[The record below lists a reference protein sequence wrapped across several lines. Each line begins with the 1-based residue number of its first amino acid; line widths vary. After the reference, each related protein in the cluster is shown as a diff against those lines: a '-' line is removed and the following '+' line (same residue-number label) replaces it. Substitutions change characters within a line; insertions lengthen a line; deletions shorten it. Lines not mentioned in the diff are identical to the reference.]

1 MPTDHHSIL
10 SSRAIAGLPA
20 AVAPVSVAAVLVA
33 LGLCPIASAQMMA
46 DDPAKPID
54 AQYGAPMEKV
64 DTGEIP
70 VSFDERAPTADEVKF
85 FEAEVRPLLIT
96 HCYGCHSRTANL
108 AKAGLRLDTRD
119 ATRRGGRSGPA
130 VVPGDLDS
138 SLLVRAVR
146 YHDVDFQMPP
156 DGRISDEEIR
166 TLEKWVAMGAPDPRD
181 EKPAKAA
188 GKPGE
193 ASPGT
198 AHRWTKDDIA
208 EGRTN
213 HWAYR
218 PVVDAAPPAVTD
230 PEWSR
235 TAIDAFVF
243 AEMDERGLTPAAPT
257 DRRTLL
263 RRASLDLTGLPP
275 SEAELAA
282 FEADTAPD
290 AFAKAVDRMLASPA
304 FGERWGRHWLDVA
317 RYAESSGKEANVF
330 YPHAWRYRDYVI
342 DAFNEDK
349 PYDLFLTE
357 QLAGDLMPAASDADR
372 AENLVATGY
381 LAVGTKSHNARG
393 KPQFQMDLADEQLDA
408 ATQGMLGLTVAC
420 ARCHDHK
427 FDPITQK
434 DYYAVAGIFLSTDTR
449 YGTFEAQ
456 QNNHPAGL
464 LELPAESGLP
474 LGPAMRRDQRGLLA
488 AAQLRT
494 AEEAKRSEEILA
506 QARAARLKGEDLP
519 ANIQQQIVRAR
530 ATQGATRNLESITE
544 RFGPEGEPTG
554 ANLRAM
560 GAADRDRALNARI
573 LDRGELDKPGEV
585 VRRGFVELL
594 STGDDPRIAKGSG
607 RLELAQWIAR
617 DDNPLTSR
625 VWVNRVWLH
634 LFGQGLVP
642 TPDNFGMSGL
652 RPSHPELLDHLA
664 ARLVAN
670 GWSTKR
676 LIREIVLSRAYAMSS
691 AYDAK
696 DAEIDPDG
704 TYLWRMPKKRLE
716 AEAIRDSMLAAS
728 GALVRAPRLGSPIA
742 FVEGAARG
750 PAVERLL
757 GSTDGTGDNHR
768 SVYLPIVRDRV
779 PEALEVFDFAEPAF
793 VTGRRDATNVPTQAL
808 FLMNSA
814 EITRL
819 ADMFATRVMAAGDA
833 EVERIR
839 AAFAIAFG
847 RAPAPSEIAACRD
860 FLDDF
865 RKAAAKDGRATA
877 KDGTAAAGSSGRSRV
892 ARARDAAAANGQ
904 NREPEALRIRERAR
918 ERLEAMRNPQKPASR
933 APDAEQTAWSALC
946 QALFL
951 SGEFRTVD

>member
-1 MPTDHHSIL
+1 MRTRTHLIL
-10 SSRAIAGLPA
+10 SLGALTATLAATIAS
-20 AVAPVSVAAVLVA
+20 AV
-33 LGLCPIASAQMMA
+33 GTASAQMMV
-46 DDPAKPID
+46 DDPPMD
-54 AQYGAPMEKV
+54 ADKQYGSPMEKV
-64 DTGEIP
+64 ATEEIP

-85 FEAEVRPLLIT
+85 FEAEIRPLLIS
-96 HCYGCHSRTANL
+96 HCYGCHSKTANL
-108 AKAGLRLDTRD
+108 AKGGLRLDTRD
-119 ATRRGGRSGPA
+119 ATRRGGKSGPA

-138 SLLVRAVR
+138 SLLIRAVR

-156 DGRISDEEIR
+156 DGKIADEEIR

-181 EKPAKAA
+181 EKPVATARSGAA
-188 GKPGE
+188 GAADA

-208 EGRTN
+208 QGREQ

-218 PVVDAAPPAVTD
+218 PVVDAKPPAVAD
-230 PEWSR
+230 ADWSR
-235 TAIDAFVF
+235 TAIDAFLF
-243 AEMDERGLTPAAPT
+243 AEMAERGLTPAAPA
-257 DRRTLL
+257 DKRTLL

-275 SEAELAA
+275 TEAELAA
-282 FEADTAPD
+282 FEADASPD
-290 AFAKAVDRMLASPA
+290 AFAKCVDRLLASPA

-342 DAFNEDK
+342 DAFNGDK
-349 PYDLFLTE
+349 PYDQFLVE
-357 QLAGDLMPAASDADR
+357 QLAGDLLPAESDADR

-381 LAVGTKSHNARG
+381 LAIGTKSHNARG

-408 ATQGMLGLTVAC
+408 TTQGMLGLTVAC

-449 YGTFEAQ
+449 YGTFESQ

-464 LELPAESGLP
+464 VALPPESGMP
-474 LGPAMRRDQRGLLA
+474 LGAPMRRDQRSILA

-506 QARAARLKGEDLP
+506 EARAARLKGGELP
-519 ANIQQQIVRAR
+519 ANIQQQVVRAR
-530 ATQGATRNLESITE
+530 ATQGATRNLQSITE
-544 RFGPEGEPTG
+544 RYGPEGAPTE
-554 ANLRAM
+554 ANLVAM
-560 GAADRDRALNARI
+560 GAQDRDRALNARV

-585 VRRGFVELL
+585 VHRGFVELL
-594 STGDDPRIAKGSG
+594 STGAEAKITKGSG

-617 DDNPLTSR
+617 ADNPLTSR
-625 VWVNRVWLH
+625 VWANRVWLH
-634 LFGQGLVP
+634 LFGEGLVT

-664 ARLVAN
+664 ARLVAG
-670 GWSTKR
+670 GWSTKQ
-676 LIREIVLSRAYAMSS
+676 LIREVMLSRAYAMSS

-696 DAEIDPDG
+696 DAEIDPYG

-716 AEAIRDSMLAAS
+716 AEAIRDSMLAAA
-728 GALVRAPRLGSPIA
+728 GALIRTPKLGSPIG

-757 GSTDGTGDNHR
+757 GPIDGSGDNHR
-768 SVYLPIVRDRV
+768 SIYLPIVRDRV
-779 PEALEVFDFAEPAF
+779 PESLEVFDFAEPAF

-819 ADMFATRVMAAGDA
+819 SDMFATRVMAEGEKEID
-833 EVERIR
+833 RIE

-847 RAPAPSEIAACRD
+847 RAPTSGEIAACRG

-865 RKAAAKDGRATA
+865 RKASAKDGRGSPGAGSGATA
-877 KDGTAAAGSSGRSRV
+877 GGQNRVRGARERAAAG
-892 ARARDAAAANGQ
+892 AGQ
-904 NREPEALRIRERAR
+904 NREPEALRVRERAR
-918 ERLEAMRNPQKPASR
+918 ERLEAMRNPQKSATTR
-933 APDAEQTAWSALC
+933 APNAEQTAWSALC

>member
-1 MPTDHHSIL
+1 MRTRTHLIL
-10 SSRAIAGLPA
+10 SLGTLA
-20 AVAPVSVAAVLVA
+20 ATLASAPGVASITGV
-33 LGLCPIASAQMMA
+33 ASAQMMA
-46 DDPAKPID
+46 DDPPMD
-54 AQYGAPMEKV
+54 ADKQYGAPMEKV
-64 DTGEIP
+64 ATEEIP

-96 HCYGCHSRTANL
+96 HCYGCHSKTANL
-108 AKAGLRLDTRD
+108 AKGGLRLDTRD
-119 ATRRGGRSGPA
+119 ATRRGGKSGPA
-130 VVPGDLDS
+130 VVPSDLDS
-138 SLLVRAVR
+138 SLLIRAVR

-156 DGRISDEEIR
+156 DGKISDEEIR
-166 TLEKWVAMGAPDPRD
+166 TLEKWVSMGAPDPRD
-181 EKPAKAA
+181 EKPVAA
-188 GKPGE
+188 GKSGA

-208 EGRTN
+208 QGRDQ

-218 PVVDAAPPAVTD
+218 PVVDAKPPAVAE

-243 AEMDERGLTPAAPT
+243 AEMAERGLTPAAPA
-257 DRRTLL
+257 DKRALL

-275 SEAELAA
+275 TEAELAA
-282 FEADTAPD
+282 FEADASPD
-290 AFAKAVDRMLASPA
+290 AFAKCVDRMLASPA

-317 RYAESSGKEANVF
+317 RYAESSGKEANLF

-349 PYDLFLTE
+349 PYDQFLVE
-357 QLAGDLMPAASDADR
+357 QLAGDLLPAGSDADR

-381 LAVGTKSHNARG
+381 LAIGTKSHNARG

-408 ATQGMLGLTVAC
+408 TTQGMLGLTVAC

-464 LELPAESGLP
+464 VALPPESGMP
-474 LGPAMRRDQRGLLA
+474 LGAPMRRDQRSLLA
-488 AAQLRT
+488 AAQMRT

-506 QARAARLKGEDLP
+506 EARAARLKGGELP
-519 ANIQQQIVRAR
+519 ANIQQQVVRAR
-530 ATQGATRNLESITE
+530 ATQGATRNLQSITE
-544 RFGPEGEPTG
+544 RFGPEGAPTE
-554 ANLRAM
+554 ANLVAM
-560 GAADRDRALNARI
+560 GAQDRDRALNARV

-585 VRRGFVELL
+585 VHRGFVELL
-594 STGDDPRIAKGSG
+594 STGAEAKITKGSG

-617 DDNPLTSR
+617 ADNPLTSR
-625 VWVNRVWLH
+625 VWANRVWLH

-664 ARLVAN
+664 ARLVAG
-670 GWSTKR
+670 GWSTKQ
-676 LIREIVLSRAYAMSS
+676 LIREIMLSRAYAMSS

-716 AEAIRDSMLAAS
+716 AEAIRDSMLAAA
-728 GALVRAPRLGSPIA
+728 GALIRTPKLGSPIG

-757 GSTDGTGDNHR
+757 GSIDGTGDNHR

-779 PEALEVFDFAEPAF
+779 PESLEVFDFAEPAF

-819 ADMFATRVMAAGDA
+819 SDMFATRVMAEGAKEID
-833 EVERIR
+833 RIQ

-847 RAPAPSEIAACRD
+847 RAPSAGEVAACRG

-865 RKAAAKDGRATA
+865 RKAAAKDGRGGA
-877 KDGTAAAGSSGRSRV
+877 GSGSGAAADGGNRGRT
-892 ARARDAAAANGQ
+892 ARERAADAGR
-904 NREPEALRIRERAR
+904 NREPEALRVRERAR
-918 ERLEAMRNPQKPASR
+918 ERLEAMRNPQKAAATR
-933 APDAEQTAWSALC
+933 GLNAEQTAWSALC